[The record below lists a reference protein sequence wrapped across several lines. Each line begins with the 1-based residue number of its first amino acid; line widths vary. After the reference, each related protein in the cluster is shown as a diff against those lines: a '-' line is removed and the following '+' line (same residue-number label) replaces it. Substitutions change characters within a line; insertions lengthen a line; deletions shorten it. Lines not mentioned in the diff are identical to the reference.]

1 MENGNARVTVA
12 VLGNQVAN
20 LSAHIGALDIKIDN
34 LTNTIEKR
42 LERTTEVEKCIA
54 VLKHELDNL
63 DDKVDNMDDRYKKI
77 NIATAVG
84 ATIGTTFATVLAIF
98 GIRQ

>member
-1 MENGNARVTVA
+1 MVGQNDTNAKTTVA
-12 VLGNQVAN
+12 VLGVKMD
-20 LSAHIGALDIKIDN
+20 S
-34 LTNTIEKR
+34 LTKTVEDAIVDMRDQSK
-42 LERTTEVEKCIA
+42 RTTEVEKCIA
-54 VLKHELDNL
+54 VLAIEYRNL
-63 DDKVDNMDDRYKKI
+63 NEKVDNMDDRYKKI

>member
-1 MENGNARVTVA
+1 MENGNSRVTVA
-12 VLGNQVAN
+12 VLGTQVKY
-20 LSAHIGALDIKIDN
+20 LSENIGGLDKKIDR
-34 LTNTIEKR
+34 LTDKIEKG
-42 LERTTEVEKCIA
+42 LERSTEVEKCIV
-54 VLKHELDNL
+54 VLKNDYDNL
-63 DDKVDNMDDRYKKI
+63 DNKVVNMDDRYKKI